1 MRYGRDDVPI
11 DAPAGNALTMAAR
24 KDLYQD
30 DLNEAIFMW
39 PGIKLVRSVIWTD
52 NELVDGGAM
61 GLGKLTA
68 GAANGLR
75 KLQNGYAR
83 SYALTMLAGVVTVL
97 GALWVMN

>member
-1 MRYGRDDVPI
+1 MT
-11 DAPAGNALTMAAR
+11 LAAR

-30 DLNEAIFMW
+30 DLNEAIFMG

-61 GLGKLTA
+61 GLGTLTGATATKL
-68 GAANGLR
+68 R
-75 KLQNGYAR
+75 RLQNGYAR